1 MWVIEML
8 HIEVRKKIVEA
19 RKNGLTIEEICKA
32 YHIGKTAVFKLL
44 KQERETGDI
53 TPKTHLRGRK
63 PVLGA
68 AAILKLKELIDAQP
82 DITLA
87 EIKVKMELS
96 ISLVAIHNTIHKKLG
111 YQYKKR
117 QYTPASV
124 NAQM

>member
-1 MWVIEML
+1 ML

-19 RKNGLTIEEICKA
+19 RKQGLKIAKICRA
-32 YHIGKTAVFKLL
+32 YHVGKSAVFSLL
-44 KQERETGDI
+44 KQERDTGDI

-63 PVLGA
+63 PGMGA
-68 AAILKLKELIDAQP
+68 AEILKLKELIDGRP

-87 EIKVKMELS
+87 EIKEEMGLF
-96 ISLVAIHNTIHKKLG
+96 ISLVALHNTIHKKLN

-124 NAQM
+124 NARM

>member
-1 MWVIEML
+1 ML

-19 RKNGLTIEEICKA
+19 RKQGLKIAEICRA
-32 YHIGKTAVFKLL
+32 YHVGKSAVFALL
-44 KQERETGDI
+44 KQERDTGDI

-63 PVLGA
+63 PGMGA
-68 AAILKLKELIDAQP
+68 AEILKLKELIDCRP

-87 EIKVKMELS
+87 EIKEEMGLS
-96 ISLVAIHNTIHKKLG
+96 ISLVALHNTIHKKLN

-124 NAQM
+124 NARM

>member
-1 MWVIEML
+1 ML

-19 RKNGLTIEEICKA
+19 RKKGLKIAEICRA
-32 YHIGKTAVFKLL
+32 YHVGKSAVFSLL

-63 PVLGA
+63 PGMDA
-68 AAILKLKELIDAQP
+68 AEILKLKEVIDGRP

-87 EIKVKMELS
+87 EIKEEMGLS
-96 ISLVAIHNTIHKKLG
+96 ISLVAIHNTIHKKLN

-124 NAQM
+124 SARM